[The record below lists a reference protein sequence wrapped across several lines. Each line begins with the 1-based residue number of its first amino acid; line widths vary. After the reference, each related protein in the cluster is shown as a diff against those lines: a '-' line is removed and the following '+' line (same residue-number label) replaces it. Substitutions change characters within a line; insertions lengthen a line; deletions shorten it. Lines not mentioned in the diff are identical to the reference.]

1 MKILVPNFNLAEYSR
16 NIWRVTALHGQTFEQ
31 FKDPEAWAHVAA
43 NFKRYDEV
51 ELIAEDGSFFAKGIV
66 LKVTKTSATV
76 KFYNHVDFEE
86 KIVEPEETAK
96 FSAEWG
102 GAAKWRIVRKSDGE
116 IIESQISSKEEAQA
130 KADKL
135 NKEGE

>member
-16 NIWRVTALHGQTFEQ
+16 NIWRVTALHGQALEQ

-76 KFYNHVDFEE
+76 HFYNHVNFEE
-86 KIVEPEETAK
+86 NIADQVEDSAYV
-96 FSAEWG
+96 AEWG
-102 GAAKWRIVRKSDGE
+102 GGAKWRVVRKSDGE
-116 IIESQISSKEEAQA
+116 VIESHISVKEEAFQ
-130 KADKL
+130 KAEKL